1 MAERSVAS
9 VPDFTSGER
18 LRAGSADPSGA
29 RDRLP
34 PPFIDTTTQE
44 SGLRDTEG
52 AAKQKLHGPFER
64 AGGGRALRP
73 TSPDSTA
80 MKPTNKAGQP
90 GAELVE
96 PRAGTEGNAGQQSTR
111 RAQNRESVALDRI

>member
-29 RDRLP
+29 RDQLP
-34 PPFIDTTTQE
+34 PPFIETTTQE

-52 AAKQKLHGPFER
+52 AAKKKLHATFCGNRGQAIAPGDPV
-64 AGGGRALRP
+64 AGKVPDGNSP
-73 TSPDSTA
+73 TPYSTA
-80 MKPTNKAGQP
+80 RHVLWEP
-90 GAELVE
+90 GA
-96 PRAGTEGNAGQQSTR
+96 G
-111 RAQNRESVALDRI
+111 DRS